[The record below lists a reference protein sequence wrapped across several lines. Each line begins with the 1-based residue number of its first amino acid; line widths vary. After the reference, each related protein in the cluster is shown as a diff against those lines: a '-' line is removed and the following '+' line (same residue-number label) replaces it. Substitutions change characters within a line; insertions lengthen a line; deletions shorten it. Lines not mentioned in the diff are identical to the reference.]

1 MVRYV
6 IQYAEILLSYMKSG
20 TLRIYSVIRGIHNIF
35 FNLLLVWFCLFDLK
49 LGTCYILKK
58 DVSDVRTVNVGL
70 KIIF

>member
-35 FNLLLVWFCLFDLK
+35 FNLLL
-49 LGTCYILKK
+49 I
-58 DVSDVRTVNVGL
+58 
-70 KIIF
+70 